1 MSPNLPI
8 EVVLPPHAPA
18 RDRVLAITIRC
29 LGEVRN
35 PWTVLEEA
43 STDPAVLRL
52 WLLGSSDTVAVPE
65 STILIGGA
73 GGAWDWLPLD
83 DLEQRLPRLLLNL
96 LEVLSLR
103 EQARTD
109 ANTVE
114 VLNEIG
120 RALSAETDR
129 DRLLDELLTR
139 ARRLVRADGG
149 SIYLI
154 HQQQLIFVAAQNDT
168 VNFFRTRRALNLDE
182 SSLAGWVALNGQPLN
197 IADIRRIPPSAP
209 YRPNLSF
216 DAKSGYV
223 TRSMLLVPLSTRQG
237 RILGVLALVNRKPN
251 PGPLRDFQS
260 VLPFGGSEVALA
272 GSVAS
277 QASVALEAYHLYDSI
292 RRLFDGFVQA
302 SVQAIES
309 RDPTTG
315 GHSLRVAELSRS
327 LALEVHDAES
337 PELAGLRF
345 SQEQITELNYAALLH
360 DFGKVGV
367 REEVLQKGT
376 RLHPMELA
384 NTALRFRMVAMQL
397 RQDLAAGRPE
407 AAAALAELEQD
418 WQLVE
423 RLNQPAELASSKDLL
438 RLQQLRRRWTLPD
451 HNEPVLSAR
460 ELLRLGAGPGSLD
473 PEERVEIERHVEHTW
488 RFLRTIPWTDTLK
501 DVPDLAFAH
510 HERLDGTGYPRKLRG
525 AEISPRAR
533 IIAVADIFDALTA
546 GDRPYRKGLDTS
558 AATRILEQEAQQ
570 GRISAPMVDLFIRRR
585 LWERCDYWAG
595 QRRA

>member
-1 MSPNLPI
+1 MSPSLPI
-8 EVVLPPHAPA
+8 EVVLPPDVPE
-18 RDRVLAITIRC
+18 RERILAIVLRS
-29 LGEVRN
+29 LKDVKN
-35 PWTVLEEA
+35 PWSLVEEA
-43 STDPAVLRL
+43 SSDPAVLRL
-52 WLLGSSDTVAVPE
+52 WLLGSLERPSAPE
-65 STILIGGA
+65 NTILIGRSGD
-73 GGAWDWLPLD
+73 AWDWVPLPELD
-83 DLEQRLPRLLLNL
+83 QRLPRLVLNL
-96 LEVLSLR
+96 LEVLALR

-109 ANTVE
+109 ATTVE

-154 HQQQLIFVAAQNDT
+154 QQQQLLFVAAQNDT
-168 VNFFRTRRALNLDE
+168 VNFFRTRGALNLDE

-197 IADIRRIPPSAP
+197 IADIRRIPPTAP

-216 DAKSGYV
+216 DAMSGYI
-223 TRSMLLVPLSTRQG
+223 TRSMLLVPLTTRQG

-251 PGPLRDFQS
+251 PGPLRDFHA
-260 VLPFGGSEVALA
+260 VLPFGASEVALA

-327 LALEVHDAES
+327 LALEVHDAEA

-345 SQEQITELNYAALLH
+345 TSEQITELNYAALLH

-407 AAAALAELEQD
+407 ATAALAELGRD
-418 WQLVE
+418 WALVE
-423 RLNQPAELASSKDLL
+423 RLNQPSELASTADLL

-451 HNEPVLSAR
+451 RSEPVISAR

-488 RFLRTIPWTDTLK
+488 RFLRTIPWTDALK
-501 DVPDLAFAH
+501 DVPDLAYAH

-546 GDRPYRKGLDTS
+546 GDRPYRKGLDTT
-558 AATRILEQEAQQ
+558 AATRILEDEARQ
-570 GRISAPMVDLFIRRR
+570 GRISSPMVDLFIRRR

-595 QRRA
+595 QRR

>member
-1 MSPNLPI
+1 MSPSLPI
-8 EVVLPPHAPA
+8 EVVLPPDVPE
-18 RDRVLAITIRC
+18 RERILAIVLRS
-29 LGEVRN
+29 LKDVKN
-35 PWTVLEEA
+35 PWSLVEEA
-43 STDPAVLRL
+43 SSDPAVLRL
-52 WLLGSSDTVAVPE
+52 WLLGSTERPSAPE
-65 STILIGGA
+65 NTILIGRSGN
-73 GGAWDWLPLD
+73 AWDWVPLPELD
-83 DLEQRLPRLLLNL
+83 QRLPRLVLNL
-96 LEVLSLR
+96 LEVLALR

-109 ANTVE
+109 ATTVE

-154 HQQQLIFVAAQNDT
+154 QQQQLLFVAAQNDT
-168 VNFFRTRRALNLDE
+168 VNFFRTRGALNLDE

-197 IADIRRIPPSAP
+197 IADIRRIPPTAP

-216 DAKSGYV
+216 DAMSGYI
-223 TRSMLLVPLSTRQG
+223 TRSMLLVPLTTRQG

-251 PGPLRDFQS
+251 PGPLRDFHA
-260 VLPFGGSEVALA
+260 VLPFGASEVALA

-327 LALEVHDAES
+327 LALEVHDAEA

-345 SQEQITELNYAALLH
+345 TSEQITELNYAALLH

-367 REEVLQKGT
+367 REEVLQRGT

-407 AAAALAELEQD
+407 ATAALAELGRD
-418 WQLVE
+418 WALVE
-423 RLNQPAELASSKDLL
+423 RLNQPSELASTADLL

-451 HNEPVLSAR
+451 RSEPVISAR

-488 RFLRTIPWTDTLK
+488 RFLRTIPWTDALK
-501 DVPDLAFAH
+501 DVPDLAYAH

-533 IIAVADIFDALTA
+533 IIAVADIFDALTSE
-546 GDRPYRKGLDTS
+546 RPYKRAWTLDQ
-558 AATRILEQEAQQ
+558 AATH
-570 GRISAPMVDLFIRRR
+570 
-585 LWERCDYWAG
+585 
-595 QRRA
+595 

>member
-1 MSPNLPI
+1 MSPSLPI
-8 EVVLPPHAPA
+8 EVVLPPDVPE
-18 RDRVLAITIRC
+18 RERILAIVLRS
-29 LGEVRN
+29 LKDVKN
-35 PWTVLEEA
+35 PWSLVEEA
-43 STDPAVLRL
+43 SSDPAVLRL
-52 WLLGSSDTVAVPE
+52 WLLGSTERPSAPE
-65 STILIGGA
+65 NTILIGRSGN
-73 GGAWDWLPLD
+73 AWDWVPLPELD
-83 DLEQRLPRLLLNL
+83 QRLPRLLLNL
-96 LEVLSLR
+96 LEVLALR

-109 ANTVE
+109 ATTVE

-154 HQQQLIFVAAQNDT
+154 QQQQLLFVAAQNDT
-168 VNFFRTRRALNLDE
+168 VNFFRTRGALNLDE

-197 IADIRRIPPSAP
+197 IADIRRIPPTAP

-216 DAKSGYV
+216 DAMSGYI
-223 TRSMLLVPLSTRQG
+223 TRSMLLVPLTTRQG

-251 PGPLRDFQS
+251 PGPLRDFHA
-260 VLPFGGSEVALA
+260 VLPFGASEVALA

-327 LALEVHDAES
+327 LALEVHDAEA

-345 SQEQITELNYAALLH
+345 TSEQITELNYAALLH

-407 AAAALAELEQD
+407 ATAALAELGRD
-418 WQLVE
+418 WALVE
-423 RLNQPAELASSKDLL
+423 RLNQPSELASTADLL

-451 HNEPVLSAR
+451 RSEPVISAR

-488 RFLRTIPWTDTLK
+488 RFLRTIPWTDALK
-501 DVPDLAFAH
+501 DVPDLAYAH

-546 GDRPYRKGLDTS
+546 GDRPYRKGLDTT
-558 AATRILEQEAQQ
+558 AATRILEDEARQ
-570 GRISAPMVDLFIRRR
+570 GRISSPMVDLFIRRR

-595 QRRA
+595 QRR

>member
-1 MSPNLPI
+1 MSPSQPV
-8 EVVLPPHAPA
+8 EVVLPPDVPE
-18 RDRVLAITIRC
+18 RERILAVT
-29 LGEVRN
+29 LGCMERVRN
-35 PWTVLEEA
+35 PWHVVDTA
-43 STDPAVLRL
+43 TTDPTVLRL
-52 WLLGSSDTVAVPE
+52 WLLGATDTPTIPE
-65 STILIGGA
+65 DTILIGQPGHC
-73 GGAWDWLPLD
+73 WDWVPLPE
-83 DLEQRLPRLLLNL
+83 LEQRLPRMLLNL
-96 LEVLSLR
+96 LEVLALR
-103 EQARTD
+103 EQASTD
-109 ANTVE
+109 ATTVE

-154 HQQQLIFVAAQNDT
+154 QQQQLIFVAAQNDT
-168 VNFFRTRRALNLDE
+168 VNFFRTRGALNLDE

-197 IADIRRIPPSAP
+197 IPDIRRIPSTAP
-209 YRPNLSF
+209 YRPNLTF
-216 DAKSGYV
+216 DAMSGYI

-251 PGPLRDFQS
+251 PGPLRDFQA
-260 VLPFGGSEVALA
+260 VLPFSASEMALA

-327 LALEVHDAES
+327 LALEVHDADV
-337 PELAGLRF
+337 PELAGLHF
-345 SQEQITELNYAALLH
+345 TPEQITELNYAALLH

-407 AAAALAELEQD
+407 ATTTLAELEQD
-418 WQLVE
+418 WALVE
-423 RLNQPAELASSKDLL
+423 RLNQPSELASSADLL

-451 HNEPVLSAR
+451 RPEPLISAR

-488 RFLRTIPWTDTLK
+488 RFLRTIPWTDALK
-501 DVPDLAFAH
+501 NVPDLAYAH

-525 AEISPRAR
+525 TEISPRAR

-546 GDRPYRKGLDTS
+546 GDRPYRRGLDTL
-558 AATRILEQEAQQ
+558 AATQILEQEARQ

-585 LWERCDYWAG
+585 LWERCDYWIG
-595 QRRA
+595 QRG

>member
-1 MSPNLPI
+1 MSPSLPI
-8 EVVLPPHAPA
+8 EVVLPPDVPE
-18 RDRVLAITIRC
+18 RERL
-29 LGEVRN
+29 LGILLRWLDGVKN
-35 PWTVLEEA
+35 SWSMVEEA
-43 STDPAVLRL
+43 SSDPAVLRL
-52 WLLGSSDTVAVPE
+52 WLIGSAEKPAVPE
-65 STILIGGA
+65 NTILIGEAGA
-73 GGAWDWLPLD
+73 AWDSVPLAELD
-83 DLEQRLPRLLLNL
+83 QRLPRLLPNL
-96 LEVLSLR
+96 LEVLFLR

-109 ANTVE
+109 ATTVE

-129 DRLLDELLTR
+129 DHLLDELLTR

-154 HQQQLIFVAAQNDT
+154 QQQHLIFVAAQNDT
-168 VNFFRTRRALNLDE
+168 VSFFRTRGALSLDE

-197 IADIRRIPPSAP
+197 IADVRRIPATAP

-216 DAKSGYV
+216 DAMSGYI

-237 RILGVLALVNRKPN
+237 RVLGVLALVNRKPN
-251 PGPLRDFQS
+251 PGPLRDFHT
-260 VLPFGGSEVALA
+260 VLPFGSSEVALA

-292 RRLFDGFVQA
+292 RRLFDGFVEA

-315 GHSLRVAELSRS
+315 GHSLRVAELSRC
-327 LALEVHDAES
+327 LALEVHDADA
-337 PELAGLRF
+337 PELSGLRF
-345 SQEQITELNYAALLH
+345 SSEQITELNYAALLH

-384 NTALRFRMVAMQL
+384 NTALRFRMAAMQL

-407 AAAALAELEQD
+407 AAAALAELELD

-423 RLNQPAELASSKDLL
+423 RLNQPAELASAADLL
-438 RLQQLRRRWTLPD
+438 RLQQIRRRWLLRD
-451 HNEPVLSAR
+451 RSEPLISAR
-460 ELLRLGAGPGSLD
+460 EMLRLGAGPGSLD

-488 RFLRTIPWTDTLK
+488 RFLRTIPWTDALK
-501 DVPDLAFAH
+501 DVPDLAYAH

-525 AEISPRAR
+525 TEISPRAR

-546 GDRPYRKGLDTS
+546 GDRPYRKGLDTG
-558 AATRILEQEAQQ
+558 AATQILEDEAKN

-585 LWERCDYWAG
+585 LWERCDSWTG
-595 QRRA
+595 NRR